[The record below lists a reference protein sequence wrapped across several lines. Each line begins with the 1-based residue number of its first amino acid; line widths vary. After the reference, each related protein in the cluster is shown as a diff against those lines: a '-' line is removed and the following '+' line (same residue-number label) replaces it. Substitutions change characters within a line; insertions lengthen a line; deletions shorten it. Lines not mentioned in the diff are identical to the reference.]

1 MTLEDTDSGENQKRR
16 LSDVVSFYNTDYENV
31 PIPKDSVIYCDPPYV
46 NTAKYQAH
54 KKSDFDYDRF
64 YDWAERQEV
73 PIFISEYW
81 MPEDRFKCIAEIP
94 RTSSYSQY
102 NNAQKIV
109 EKIYVP
115 VRSKYSKMGQLSL
128 FS

>member
-1 MTLEDTDSGENQKRR
+1 
-16 LSDVVSFYNTDYENV
+16 
-31 PIPKDSVIYCDPPYV
+31 
-46 NTAKYQAH
+46 
-54 KKSDFDYDRF
+54 
-64 YDWAERQEV
+64 
-73 PIFISEYW
+73 

-102 NNAQKIV
+102 NNSQKIV

-115 VRSKYSKMGQLSL
+115 VRSKYSKMEQLSL

>member
-1 MTLEDTDSGENQKRR
+1 MTLDEAASDESQKRR
-16 LSDVVSFYNTDYENV
+16 LSDVVEFYNTDYENV
-31 PIPKDSVIYCDPPYV
+31 PIPRDSVVYCDPPYV
-46 NTAKYQAH
+46 NTAKYQSH
-54 KKSDFDYDRF
+54 KKKDFDYYRF

-73 PIFISEYW
+73 PLFISEYW

-115 VRSKYSKMGQLSL
+115 VRSKYSKMGKLSL